1 VWGGEL
7 FEDGQ
12 VIAKKRKAGRPSL
25 SEVAARE
32 EVGPPQNLSA
42 KLEVVSP
49 ISSDSERKE
58 NAA

>member
-1 VWGGEL
+1 
-7 FEDGQ
+7 

-32 EVGPPQNLSA
+32 EVGPLQNLPA

>member
-1 VWGGEL
+1 
-7 FEDGQ
+7 

-32 EVGPPQNLSA
+32 EVDPLQNLSA